1 MKPKW
6 CVSYKNEIDLFK
18 KCVGFWDENNIPRFS
33 SFMVV
38 LSKQFDVPYRKVIH
52 FMQQGQDNEKQF
64 TDLYSKWVPKRFQI
78 HMI

>member
-33 SFMVV
+33 GFMVA
-38 LSKQFDVPYRKVIH
+38 LSKQVDVPYRKVIH
-52 FMQQGQDNEKQF
+52 
-64 TDLYSKWVPKRFQI
+64 LYATRSRQRKTVYGTV
-78 HMI
+78 